1 MNNVDIQT
9 IEIAFIGK
17 TSQIPQLSKGILK
30 KASTSSYKKRGIL
43 KAPVNRNV
51 NYFGCYRKQLG
62 AVLFNEFLGVCRKEL
77 FF

>member
-30 KASTSSYKKRGIL
+30 KASTSSYKKKGDS
-43 KAPVNRNV
+43 KST
-51 NYFGCYRKQLG
+51 C
-62 AVLFNEFLGVCRKEL
+62 
-77 FF
+77 